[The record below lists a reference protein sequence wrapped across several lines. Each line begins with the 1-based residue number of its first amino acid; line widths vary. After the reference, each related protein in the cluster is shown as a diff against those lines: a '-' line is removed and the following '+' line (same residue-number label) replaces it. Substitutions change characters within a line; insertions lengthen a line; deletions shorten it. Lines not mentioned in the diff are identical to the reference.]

1 MGGTFAPLLL
11 PSATVV
17 GAGLGTRARRER
29 ARGAMTTT
37 IALIDGAQSRLQP
50 ELVAKLN
57 DAACADPSH
66 VRMLTLVPRDWLNS
80 QLPPCLS
87 PQNATQRP
95 AEIQ

>member
-37 IALIDGAQSRLQP
+37 IALIDGAQSRLHP
-50 ELVAKLN
+50 ELVVEIN
-57 DAACADPSH
+57 NAARADPTPA
-66 VRMLTLVPRDWLNS
+66 RTLTLARDWLNS
-80 QLPPCLS
+80 YLPPVVS
-87 PQNATQRP
+87 DPRSRSFFGS
-95 AEIQ
+95 ER